1 MANVTYTV
9 VKGDNLT
16 KIAAKYNTTVSAL
29 VKLNNI
35 KNPDYIVVGQVL
47 IISGTAATPKTNTS
61 SKATIDLFG
70 LQSNTDRTIYATW
83 DWSKSNTKE
92 YKTMWYYAT
101 GDGLWF
107 IGEESTVTS
116 KQSLYSAP
124 SNATKVKF
132 KVKPISTT
140 HTVNKK
146 TTSYWTA
153 SWSTEKT
160 YNFSNNPPIT
170 PPVPD
175 VDITD
180 YNLTAELNN
189 LDVNGT
195 QIEFQVVKNDST
207 VFKTGKATI
216 KTAHASFSCAVTA
229 GAQYKVRCRTVR
241 GSSYSDWSE
250 YSANEGTGPEA
261 SSGIIT
267 LKALS
272 ATSVSVDWGT
282 SSNAKQYEI
291 HYTTQKRYFDSSNEV
306 RTLTIES
313 AVSHAEITGL
323 ESGQEWFFRV
333 RSSND
338 EGKSAWTEIKS
349 IIIGKDPSAPTTW
362 SSTTTAIVGEPV
374 TIYWVHNSEDGSSE
388 TYAEIETTIN
398 GTKKVDTIKK
408 STAEDLKDKTG
419 FATID
424 TNSYPEGTKIQWRV
438 RTKGIT
444 DKYGEWSTERTIDIY
459 APPTL
464 ELSVTDTKNKLL
476 ETLTAFPFYVKGT
489 AGPKTQKPISY
500 HLSIIANE
508 AYETV
513 DNVGNVKM
521 VNTGEAIYSKYF
533 DTSEVLTVEIS
544 ANNITLENNV
554 TYTVTCVVSMDSGL
568 TATNSVDFK
577 VAWTEDEYEPNA
589 EIAIDEE
596 TLVAYIRPFG
606 IDENVYLS
614 VYRREFDGKFVELA
628 TNLDGAKKTFITDP
642 HPALDLARYRV
653 VAKSKTTGTVS
664 YCDIPGYLVGETA
677 VVIQWDEEWSYFDTE
692 YEDELEKPSW
702 SGSMLKLPYNIDV
715 SDKSKADVAHV
726 EYIGREHPVSYHG
739 TQLGE
744 TSTWNVEI
752 EKDDKVILYALR
764 RLKRW
769 MGNAYVRE
777 PSGSGYWA
785 TVEVSF
791 SQKHCE
797 VTIPV
802 TLSLTRVEGGI

>member
-1 MANVTYTV
+1 MANVTYKV
-9 VKGDNLT
+9 VKGDTLSE
-16 KIAAKYNTTVSAL
+16 IAVRYKTTVSAL

-47 IISGTAATPKTNTS
+47 IISGTAATPKTNNTS
-61 SKATIDLFG
+61 RAVIDLFG
-70 LQSNTDRTIYATW
+70 LQSNTDRTMYATW
-83 DWSKSNTKE
+83 NWSKSNTKE
-92 YKTMWYYAT
+92 YKTIWYYAT

-107 IGEESTVTS
+107 IGSESTTTS
-116 KQSLYSAP
+116 KQSLYTAP

-140 HTVNKK
+140 RTVNKK

-160 YNFSNNPPIT
+160 YNFSNNPPLT
-170 PPVPD
+170 PPVPE

-195 QIEFQVVKNDST
+195 QIEFQVVKDDKT

-229 GAQYKVRCRTVR
+229 GSQYKVRCRAIR
-241 GSSYSDWSE
+241 GKEYSPWSE
-250 YSANEGTGPEA
+250 YSGNEGTGPAA

-267 LKALS
+267 LKAIS
-272 ATSVSVDWGT
+272 TTSVAVDWGT
-282 SSNAKQYEI
+282 SANAKQYEI

-306 RTLTIES
+306 KTLTVEA

-338 EGKSAWTEIKS
+338 DGKSAWTEIKS
-349 IIIGKDPSAPTTW
+349 IVIGKEPSAPTTW
-362 SSTTTAIVGEPV
+362 SSTTTAIVGEAV

-398 GTKKVDTIKK
+398 GVRKVDTIKK
-408 STAEDLKDKTG
+408 STDEDLKDKTG

-464 ELSVTDTKNKLL
+464 ELSVTDTENKLL
-476 ETLTAFPFYVKGT
+476 ETLTTFPFFIKGL
-489 AGPKTQKPISY
+489 AGPKTQRPISY
-500 HLSIIANE
+500 HLSITANE
-508 AYETV
+508 AYESV

-521 VNTGEAIYSKYF
+521 VNAGEAVYSKYF
-533 DTSEVLTVEIS
+533 DTSETLLVEIS
-544 ANNITLENNV
+544 ANNITLENNI
-554 TYTVTCVVSMDSGL
+554 TYTITCIVSMNSGL
-568 TATNSVDFK
+568 TATNSVEFV
-577 VAWTEDEYEPNA
+577 VAWNEDEYEPNA

-606 IDENVYLS
+606 IDKHAYLS
-614 VYRREFDGKFVELA
+614 VYRREFDGKFTELA
-628 TNLDGAKKTFITDP
+628 RNLDGEKNTFVTDP

-653 VAKSKTTGTVS
+653 VAKSKTTGTIS
-664 YCDIPGYLVGETA
+664 YCDIPGYPVGETA
-677 VVIQWDEEWSYFDTE
+677 VVIQWDEEWSNFDTE

-715 SDKSKADVAHV
+715 SDKSKADVALV
-726 EYIGREHPVSYHG
+726 EYIGRENPVSYYG

-752 EKDDKVILYALR
+752 DKEDKETLYALR

-769 MGNAYVRE
+769 MGNVYVRE
-777 PSGSGYWA
+777 PSGTGYWA
-785 TVEVSF
+785 TIEVSYNL
-791 SQKHCE
+791 KHCE
-797 VTIPV
+797 VTVPV
-802 TLSLTRVEGGI
+802 TLSLTRVEGGA